1 MKRFNPFILFISFL
15 LIHLVSCHKEE
26 DLYPAPQ
33 VAEGLQTQTFEM
45 GENYSN
51 QLFFDF
57 ESQETA
63 SNAFGKWDIGLSC
76 DGVPHVII
84 CAGKNTGYA
93 AARLSGTPI
102 EEIKDINFKNLPWK
116 FDDPK
121 GNIDSNALSGC
132 FNKAKLGYE
141 GNPNEVFIFDLG
153 ADSVTE
159 KRYIKIQFISAIGGN
174 YSFKWGYVFD
184 SIIYPVALKTNE
196 SRNYVY
202 YSFGTRNE
210 VENEAVDNQHW
221 DVVFTTYKEPIP
233 DKDGLIY
240 PYIIRGVL
248 INPKKVEV
256 AEVGDVIQFNDLT
269 YADAIQSTY
278 SKTLNEIGYDWK
290 EYDQDASKYTIIPNK
305 YYLLKTNKENYFKL
319 RFVDFYDDQ
328 GRKGFPKMAWELLN
342 P

>member
-1 MKRFNPFILFISFL
+1 MKRFISFTFLISFL

-26 DLYPAPQ
+26 ELYPAPQ

-57 ESQETA
+57 ESQQTA
-63 SNAFGKWDIGLSC
+63 TNEYGLWDIGLSC
-76 DGVPHVII
+76 DGIPHAII
-84 CAGKNTGYA
+84 CAGKNTNYSV
-93 AARLSGTPI
+93 ARISDIPI
-102 EEIKDINFKNLPWK
+102 ENVKDINFKSLNWK
-116 FDDPK
+116 YDDPK

-132 FNKAKLGYE
+132 FTKVDLGYE
-141 GNPNEVFIFDLG
+141 GNPNEVFIIDLG
-153 ADSVTE
+153 SDSSIE
-159 KRYIKIQFISAIGGN
+159 NRYIKLQFISAIGGN
-174 YSFKWGYVFD
+174 YQFKWGYVFD
-184 SIIYPVALKTNE
+184 SIIQPVILKTNE

-202 YSFGTRNE
+202 YSFGKETE
-210 VENEAVDNQHW
+210 VENEPVDNKNW
-221 DVVFTTYKEPIP
+221 DVVFTTYKDAIP
-233 DKDGLIY
+233 DKNGVIY

-269 YADAIQSTY
+269 YADAIQNTY

-290 EYDQDASKYTIIPNK
+290 EYDQDASKYTIVPNK

-328 GRKGFPKMAWELLN
+328 GRKGFPKMAWKLLN